1 MIREQWPILII
12 DLKDC
17 FYTVPLHEKE
27 SPRFAFTVPS
37 LNNKKP
43 VKRYTWK
50 VLPQGMINSPTLCQT
65 FVATPLQ
72 NIRRQFPDAYVTH
85 YTDDILLP
93 HKDPLKKIY
102 LQTG

>member
-37 LNNKKP
+37 LNNKKNLL
-43 VKRYTWK
+43 KD
-50 VLPQGMINSPTLCQT
+50 
-65 FVATPLQ
+65 TPGK
-72 NIRRQFPDAYVTH
+72 FY
-85 YTDDILLP
+85 
-93 HKDPLKKIY
+93 LK
-102 LQTG
+102 G